1 MPTFTIEPRGP
12 FSLEELATFGFGQR
26 SSQKFDGVMRLAFC
40 LDDFSQHVG
49 VEVRQDGAGV
59 HCAFEGS
66 GSGDPVRRQV
76 ARVLSLDHDATG
88 FVSLADRDP
97 VIARLQAA
105 APGLRPPL
113 FYSPYEAAAWA
124 VLSSRRSPQQMQ
136 RVRQRLSEAH
146 GASFNVAGQTL
157 AALPSPGQMLAVDA
171 FPEIPPVKMD
181 RLHSVAQAALEGQL
195 DPERIRSQDPEVA
208 MKELQEIRGIGPFY
222 AALILIRASGVTD
235 VLPPNEP
242 RVRELA
248 RQLYGL
254 DSTPTVE
261 EFAEIAEPWTP
272 WRTWAVVLMRAAGS
286 RVLPE

>member
-12 FSLEELATFGFGQR
+12 FSLEENAMFGFGQR
-26 SSQKFDGVMRLAFC
+26 SSQRFDGVMRLAFC
-40 LDDFSQHVG
+40 LDDFSEQVG
-49 VEVRQDGAGV
+49 VEVRQDGTGV
-59 HCAFEGS
+59 HCTFDGS
-66 GSGDPVRRQV
+66 GLVDPIRRQV

-88 FVSLADRDP
+88 FVSVGDRDP
-97 VIARLQAA
+97 VIARLQAV

-113 FYSPYEAAAWA
+113 FYSPYEAAAWV

-136 RVRQRLSEAH
+136 QVRQRLSEAH
-146 GASFNVAGQTL
+146 GASFELAGEML
-157 AALPSPGQMLAVDA
+157 AALPTPRQMLAIDA
-171 FPEIPPVKMD
+171 FPEIPPVKME
-181 RLHSVAQAALEGQL
+181 RLHGVAQAALQGQL
-195 DPERIRSQDPEVA
+195 DPERISSQDPEVA
-208 MKELQEIRGIGPFY
+208 MRELQEIKGIGPFY

-254 DSTPTVE
+254 DATPTVE

-286 RVLPE
+286 RVLPA